1 MTTDRNRNSSTSQM
15 AFDGDKTLEVTPIK
29 QHQFKLAGGHPA
41 LDFINTV
48 QDWTVPEPHDY
59 LSEFADA
66 IRFGEAVG
74 LLTRADALRLRRRKR
89 HIELTRLRDLRALL
103 KRIFQKRLSR
113 QAPSSRDLRK
123 FSADLAEAARA
134 ARLMAATKTYRSPQ
148 VPMRREITPEK
159 AGDALLRL
167 RIVETAVTLLVSD
180 AMLRV
185 KSCPACGW
193 FFLDVSKNRSR
204 RWCSM
209 DSCGAVAKARRY
221 YRRLKER
228 ADP

>member
-1 MTTDRNRNSSTSQM
+1 VALS
-15 AFDGDKTLEVTPIK
+15 E

-48 QDWTVPEPHDY
+48 HDWTAPESRDY

-66 IRFGEAVG
+66 IRFGETAG
-74 LLTRADALRLRRRKR
+74 LLTRADVPRLRCRTPRL
-89 HIELTRLRDLRALL
+89 ELTRLRELRGLL
-103 KRIFQKRLSR
+103 RRIFQMRLSGGT
-113 QAPSSRDLRK
+113 PSSPDLEK
-123 FSADLAEAARA
+123 LGADLAEAARA
-134 ARLMAATKTYRSPQ
+134 TRLMAATQNHRSPQ
-148 VPMRREITPEK
+148 VPMRREVTVEK

-167 RIVETAVTLLVSD
+167 RIVEAAVALLVSD

-185 KSCPACGW
+185 KSCPTCGW

-209 DSCGAVAKARRY
+209 DTCGAVAKARRY

-228 ADP
+228 ADR

>member
-1 MTTDRNRNSSTSQM
+1 VAQTRR
-15 AFDGDKTLEVTPIK
+15 
-29 QHQFKLAGGHPA
+29 HRFKLVGGHPA

-48 QDWTVPEPHDY
+48 HDWTVSEQHDY

-74 LLTRADALRLRRRKR
+74 LLTRADDLRLRRRTT
-89 HIELTRLRDLRALL
+89 HVELRRLRELRALL
-103 KRIFQKRLSR
+103 KRIFQMRLSGE
-113 QAPSSRDLRK
+113 APSTADLGEL
-123 FSADLAEAARA
+123 SANLAEAARA
-134 ARLMAATKTYRSPQ
+134 TRLTVATQPRRSLI
-148 VPMRREITPEK
+148 PMRREITVEK

-167 RIVETAVTLLVSD
+167 RIAEAAASLLVSV

-209 DSCGAVAKARRY
+209 DTCGAVVKARRY

>member
-1 MTTDRNRNSSTSQM
+1 M
-15 AFDGDKTLEVTPIK
+15 APIR

-48 QDWTVPEPHDY
+48 RDWTVSEPHDY

-66 IRFGEAVG
+66 IRFGERAD
-74 LLTRADALRLRRRKR
+74 LLTRADVLRLRRRSP
-89 HIELTRLRDLRALL
+89 HIELTRLRELRGLL
-103 KRIFQKRLSR
+103 KRIFQMRLSGE
-113 QAPSSRDLRK
+113 APSSTDLGK
-123 FSADLAEAARA
+123 LSADIAEAARA
-134 ARLMAATKTYRSPQ
+134 TRLVVASQTHRSPQ
-148 VPMRREITPEK
+148 VPIRREITVEK

-167 RIVETAVTLLVSD
+167 RIVDAAVALLVSD

-185 KSCPACGW
+185 KSCPTCGW
-193 FFLDVSKNRSR
+193 FFLDVSKNQSR

-209 DSCGAVAKARRY
+209 DTCGAVAKARRY

>member
-1 MTTDRNRNSSTSQM
+1 VAQLRR
-15 AFDGDKTLEVTPIK
+15 
-29 QHQFKLAGGHPA
+29 HQFKLVGGHPA

-48 QDWTVPEPHDY
+48 HDWTVSEPRDY

-74 LLTRADALRLRRRKR
+74 LLTRADDLRLPRRTP
-89 HIELTRLRDLRALL
+89 HVELRRLRELRALL
-103 KRIFQKRLSR
+103 KRIFQMCLSGE
-113 QAPSSRDLRK
+113 APSSADLGEL
-123 FSADLAEAARA
+123 SANLAEAAQA
-134 ARLMAATKTYRSPQ
+134 TRLIVATRTHRSYE
-148 VPMRREITPEK
+148 VPVIPEITAEK

-167 RIVETAVTLLVSD
+167 RIVEAAVALLVSD

-185 KSCPACGW
+185 KSCPTCGW
-193 FFLDVSKNRSR
+193 LFLDVSKNRSR

-209 DSCGAVAKARRY
+209 DTCGAVAKARRY

-228 ADP
+228 ANP